1 MNKKIIKIIVLIL
14 VLLGLGL
21 LVYSNKAKSPTVNT
35 LTYQSELGFSFE
47 YPDYLEV
54 IDDFDGGTYRYL
66 VIPTEVKNNEN
77 LPITSII
84 ISLGES
90 NTDMTPE
97 QWLLGPNSGY
107 DPSVPYLKVII
118 GGQEAVSTDNGM
130 WVIVNTPDNKY
141 RLSIADYHEEG
152 AELLS
157 SEMEVIVK
165 SLSFK

>member
-21 LVYSNKAKSPTVNT
+21 LVYSNNTKIPTVKT

-47 YPDYLEV
+47 YPDYLDV
-54 IDDFDGGTYRYL
+54 VADFDGGTYRYL
-66 VIPTEVKNNEN
+66 IIPTEVKNNEN

-107 DPSVPYLKVII
+107 DQSIPYYKLEI

-130 WVIVNTPDNKY
+130 WIVVNTPDNKY

-152 AELLS
+152 AKILS
-157 SEMEVIVK
+157 SEMEILIK
-165 SLSFK
+165 SLNFK